1 MDEES
6 FSVAGSIEENI
17 RLGKQDA
24 TLYEVVNAAKLAH
37 AHDFISRLPDGYA
50 TTYVVQDGSG
60 SISGGQKQRVAIAR
74 ALIRDPSVL
83 LLDEATSALDTRS
96 ERAVQAALDDAKKGR
111 TTVTVAHRLTTVRD
125 ADVILVMDRGRLVE
139 AGSHEELLSE
149 DGVYAKLSNQRV
161 SFKRFSQFFI
171 SNFD

>member
-1 MDEES
+1 MY
-6 FSVAGSIEENI
+6 VA
-17 RLGKQDA
+17 
-24 TLYEVVNAAKLAH
+24 
-37 AHDFISRLPDGYA
+37 
-50 TTYVVQDGSG
+50 QDGSG

-74 ALIRDPSVL
+74 ALIREPSVL